1 MIHINVKEERE
12 QINVPY
18 APPRSYVKSY
28 ETIVSFDTQDDY
40 DNFVVES
47 HDNADGS
54 KRLKLGI
61 KQYQEPVYLC
71 PAITHYLNVQTSDNK
86 ADDGLILM
94 GTQYI
99 EFEKIYLSEENTDER

>member
-12 QINVPY
+12 YINVPHE
-18 APPRSYVKSY
+18 PPHSYTKNL

-54 KRLKLGI
+54 KYLKLGI
-61 KQYQEPVYLC
+61 NLYKEPVYLC
-71 PAITHYLNVQTSDNK
+71 PAITHYLTVQTSDNK
-86 ADDGLILM
+86 SDDGLIFI

-99 EFEKIYLSEENTDER
+99 EFEKICLNHD

>member
-1 MIHINVKEERE
+1 MIHINVKEGRE
-12 QINVPY
+12 QVNVPY
-18 APPRSYVKSY
+18 APPHSYAKSR

-54 KRLKLGI
+54 KYLKLGI
-61 KQYQEPVYLC
+61 KLYEEPVYLC
-71 PAITHYLNVQTSDNK
+71 PAITHYLTVQTSDNK
-86 ADDGLILM
+86 PDDGLILI

-99 EFEKIYLSEENTDER
+99 EFEKMCLNYD

>member
-12 QINVPY
+12 RINVLY
-18 APPRSYVKSY
+18 APPRSYTKSY
-28 ETIVSFDTQDDY
+28 ETILSFDIQDDY

-54 KRLKLGI
+54 KYLKLGI
-61 KQYQEPVYLC
+61 KLYEEPVYLC

-86 ADDGLILM
+86 PDDGLILI

-99 EFEKIYLSEENTDER
+99 EFEKIDLNYD

>member
-12 QINVPY
+12 YINVPHV
-18 APPRSYVKSY
+18 PPHSHVKSR
-28 ETIVSFDTQDDY
+28 ETIVSFDAQDDY
-40 DNFVVES
+40 DNFVVKS

-54 KRLKLGI
+54 KYLKLGI
-61 KQYQEPVYLC
+61 NLYKEPVYLC

-86 ADDGLILM
+86 PDDGLIFI

-99 EFEKIYLSEENTDER
+99 EFEKICLNHD

>member
-12 QINVPY
+12 HINVPHE
-18 APPRSYVKSY
+18 PPRSYAKSR
-28 ETIVSFDTQDDY
+28 EIILSFDTQNDY

-54 KRLKLGI
+54 KYLKLGI
-61 KQYQEPVYLC
+61 NLYKEPVYLC
-71 PAITHYLNVQTSDNK
+71 PAIMHYLNVQTSDNK
-86 ADDGLILM
+86 PDDGLIFI

-99 EFEKIYLSEENTDER
+99 EFENIYLNHD

>member
-1 MIHINVKEERE
+1 MIHINVKEGRE
-12 QINVPY
+12 QVNVPY
-18 APPRSYVKSY
+18 APPRSYTKSY
-28 ETIVSFDTQDDY
+28 ETILSFDIQDDY

-54 KRLKLGI
+54 KYLKLGI
-61 KQYQEPVYLC
+61 KLYEEPVYLC

-86 ADDGLILM
+86 PDDGLILI

-99 EFEKIYLSEENTDER
+99 EFEKIDLNYD

>member
-12 QINVPY
+12 YINVQY
-18 APPRSYVKSY
+18 APPHSYTKSR
-28 ETIVSFDTQDDY
+28 ETIISFDTQDDY

-54 KRLKLGI
+54 KYLKLGI
-61 KQYQEPVYLC
+61 KLYKEPIYLC
-71 PAITHYLNVQTSDNK
+71 PAITHYLTVQTSDNK
-86 ADDGLILM
+86 PDDGLIFI

-99 EFEKIYLSEENTDER
+99 EFEKICLNYD

>member
-1 MIHINVKEERE
+1 MIHINVKEGRE
-12 QINVPY
+12 QVNVPY
-18 APPRSYVKSY
+18 APPRSYTKSY
-28 ETIVSFDTQDDY
+28 ETILSFDIQDDY

-54 KRLKLGI
+54 KYLKLGI
-61 KQYQEPVYLC
+61 KLYEEPVYLC

-86 ADDGLILM
+86 PDDGLILI

-99 EFEKIYLSEENTDER
+99 EFEKIDLNEENN

>member
-12 QINVPY
+12 HINVPY
-18 APPRSYVKSY
+18 APPRSYAKSR
-28 ETIVSFDTQDDY
+28 EIILSFDTQNGY

-54 KRLKLGI
+54 KYLKLGI
-61 KQYQEPVYLC
+61 KLYEEPVYLC
-71 PAITHYLNVQTSDNK
+71 PTITHYLNVQTSDNK
-86 ADDGLILM
+86 LDDGLILI

-99 EFEKIYLSEENTDER
+99 EFEKICLNHD

>member
-1 MIHINVKEERE
+1 MININVKEERE
-12 QINVPY
+12 YINVPY
-18 APPRSYVKSY
+18 APPRSYTKSR
-28 ETIVSFDTQDDY
+28 ETIISFNTQDDY

-54 KRLKLGI
+54 KYLKLGI
-61 KQYQEPVYLC
+61 KLYKEPVYLC

-86 ADDGLILM
+86 PDDGLILM

-99 EFEKIYLSEENTDER
+99 EFEKICLKND

>member
-12 QINVPY
+12 HITVPY
-18 APPRSYVKSY
+18 APPRSYTKSR
-28 ETIVSFDTQDDY
+28 ETIISFDTQNDC

-54 KRLKLGI
+54 KYLKLGI
-61 KQYQEPVYLC
+61 NLYKEPIYLC

-86 ADDGLILM
+86 PDDGLILI

-99 EFEKIYLSEENTDER
+99 EFKKICLNYD

>member
-12 QINVPY
+12 HINVPY
-18 APPRSYVKSY
+18 APPRSYAKSR
-28 ETIVSFDTQDDY
+28 EIIVSFDTQDDY

-47 HDNADGS
+47 RDNADGS
-54 KRLKLGI
+54 KYLKLGI
-61 KQYQEPVYLC
+61 KLYTEPIYLC

-86 ADDGLILM
+86 PDDGLIFI

-99 EFEKIYLSEENTDER
+99 EFEKICLNHD

>member
-12 QINVPY
+12 HINVPY
-18 APPRSYVKSY
+18 AAPRSYIKSR
-28 ETIVSFDTQDDY
+28 ETIILFDTQDDY

-47 HDNADGS
+47 HDNEDGS
-54 KRLKLGI
+54 KYLKLGI
-61 KQYQEPVYLC
+61 KIYKEPVYLC

-86 ADDGLILM
+86 SDDGLILI

-99 EFEKIYLSEENTDER
+99 EFEKMCLNHD

>member
-12 QINVPY
+12 QVNVPH
-18 APPRSYVKSY
+18 APPHSYAKNR
-28 ETIVSFDTQDDY
+28 ETIVSFDAQDDY

-54 KRLKLGI
+54 KYLKLGI
-61 KQYQEPVYLC
+61 KLYEEPVYLC
-71 PAITHYLNVQTSDNK
+71 PAITHYLTVQTSDNK
-86 ADDGLILM
+86 PDDGLILI

-99 EFEKIYLSEENTDER
+99 EFEKICLNEENN

>member
-12 QINVPY
+12 RINVPY
-18 APPRSYVKSY
+18 APPHSYAKNR

-54 KRLKLGI
+54 KYLKLGI
-61 KQYQEPVYLC
+61 KLYEEPVYLC
-71 PAITHYLNVQTSDNK
+71 PAITHYINVQTSDNK
-86 ADDGLILM
+86 PDDGLILI

-99 EFEKIYLSEENTDER
+99 EFEKIDLNHD

>member
-12 QINVPY
+12 QVNVPH
-18 APPRSYVKSY
+18 APPRSYTKSR
-28 ETIVSFDTQDDY
+28 EIILSFDTQDDY

-54 KRLKLGI
+54 KYLKLGI
-61 KQYQEPVYLC
+61 KLYEEPVYLC

-86 ADDGLILM
+86 PDDGLILI
-94 GTQYI
+94 GAQYI
-99 EFEKIYLSEENTDER
+99 EFKKMCLNYD

>member
-1 MIHINVKEERE
+1 MIHINFKEERDY
-12 QINVPY
+12 INVPY
-18 APPRSYVKSY
+18 APPHSYTKSR

-47 HDNADGS
+47 HDNTDGS
-54 KRLKLGI
+54 KYLKLGI
-61 KQYQEPVYLC
+61 KLYTEPIYLC

-86 ADDGLILM
+86 PDDRLILI

-99 EFEKIYLSEENTDER
+99 EFEKICLNKENN

>member
-12 QINVPY
+12 HINVPHE
-18 APPRSYVKSY
+18 PPRSYTKSY

-54 KRLKLGI
+54 KYLKLGI
-61 KQYQEPVYLC
+61 NLYKEPVYLC

-86 ADDGLILM
+86 LDDGLILI

-99 EFEKIYLSEENTDER
+99 EFEKIYFNHD

>member
-12 QINVPY
+12 HINVPY
-18 APPRSYVKSY
+18 APPHSYTKSY

-47 HDNADGS
+47 RDNEDGS
-54 KRLKLGI
+54 KYLKLGI
-61 KQYQEPVYLC
+61 NLYKEPVYLC
-71 PAITHYLNVQTSDNK
+71 PAITHYLTVQTSDNK
-86 ADDGLILM
+86 SDDGLILI

-99 EFEKIYLSEENTDER
+99 EFEKICLNHD

>member
-12 QINVPY
+12 HINVPH
-18 APPRSYVKSY
+18 APPRSFVKSC
-28 ETIVSFDTQDDY
+28 ETIISFDTKDGY
-40 DNFVVES
+40 DNFVIES

-54 KRLKLGI
+54 KYLKLGI
-61 KQYQEPVYLC
+61 NLYKEPVYLC

-86 ADDGLILM
+86 SDDGLIFI

-99 EFEKIYLSEENTDER
+99 EFEKIYSNDD

>member
-18 APPRSYVKSY
+18 APPRSYTKSY

-47 HDNADGS
+47 RDNADGS
-54 KRLKLGI
+54 KYLKLGI
-61 KQYQEPVYLC
+61 NLYKEPVYLC
-71 PAITHYLNVQTSDNK
+71 PTITHYLNVQTSDNK
-86 ADDGLILM
+86 PDDGLIFI

-99 EFEKIYLSEENTDER
+99 EFENIYLNHD